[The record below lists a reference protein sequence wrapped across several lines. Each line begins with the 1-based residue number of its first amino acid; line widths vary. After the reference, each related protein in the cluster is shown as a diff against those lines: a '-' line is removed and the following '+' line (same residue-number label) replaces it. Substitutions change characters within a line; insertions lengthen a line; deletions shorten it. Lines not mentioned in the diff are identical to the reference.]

1 MVTLADVVITAI
13 NGVATVFS
21 EKNRFLQ
28 MVNRGSFGLSFCI
41 DGKITYTHKG
51 KDYVSD
57 PQHAIILPKGA
68 TYRLYGNEAG
78 QFPLMNFQSS
88 NLQLDAPL
96 VIPLRNPEGYLADYE
111 ALKNAMI
118 VQRGHAKVM
127 SILYDMLHRLSY
139 EQQEHHSIL
148 APAITYLEGHFA
160 DPQIS
165 IGDLAQKCGISEI
178 YFRQQFGKLFHRS
191 PKQYIIDLRI
201 RKAKQLLVGSDL
213 SVAQVAEQCGFTNPY
228 HFSRTFKDITGLT
241 PTAYKRQNKTYIV

>member
-1 MVTLADVVITAI
+1 MLALADIVITSVD
-13 NGVATVFS
+13 GVATVYS
-21 EKNRFLQ
+21 EKNRILQ

-57 PQHAIILPKGA
+57 PQHAVILPKGA

-78 QFPLMNFQSS
+78 QFPLMNFQSA

-96 VIPLRNPEGYLADYE
+96 VIPLRNPEGYLKDYE

-127 SILYDMLHRLSY
+127 SILYDLLHRLSY
-139 EQQEHHSIL
+139 EGRDNNSLL
-148 APAITYLEGHFA
+148 APAVAYLESHFA

-165 IGDLAQKCGISEI
+165 INALAQKCGISEV
-178 YFRQQFGKLFHRS
+178 YFRQQFGKLFHSR

-201 RKAKQLLVGSDL
+201 RKAKQLLTGSEF
-213 SVAQVAEQCGFTNPY
+213 SVAQIAEQCGFTNPY

-241 PTAYKRQNKTYIV
+241 PTDYKRQNKTYIV